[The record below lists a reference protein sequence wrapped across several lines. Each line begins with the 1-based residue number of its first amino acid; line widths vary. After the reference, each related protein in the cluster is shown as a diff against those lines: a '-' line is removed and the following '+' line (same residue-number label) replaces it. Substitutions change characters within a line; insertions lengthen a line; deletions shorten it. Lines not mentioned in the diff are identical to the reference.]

1 MITANFVP
9 ADLAVIVA
17 HGNETMG
24 TVTID
29 KPENKVGD
37 QVTIT
42 AFPLNQS
49 IRFTGWT
56 NENGDTVSHDSKW
69 TFTISTQDVY
79 TAHFDVIPLFK
90 GPGYYRLYHNGSYLE
105 LEGNYSVKGSD
116 QSGVLKWAGKINY
129 SNASQVYYVS
139 GQWLGDS
146 VSQQG
151 GMVLDQAS
159 LSSQG
164 CNTQETT
171 GSTLTVNIAA
181 VPSYYKMYALG
192 KVAVLKDNDN
202 GKVYI
207 GDDLKD
213 DYYFDKTAWWI
224 FEPLTEEY
232 IDQYYFGAAPGAKV
246 MKDGKYYTTMY
257 TAFPYKLMDGV
268 KAYYVSGIEDGK
280 LELVEIEG
288 KVPANTAVLLE
299 CNGTA
304 PKGNRL
310 LPLMENVPQVVSPE
324 TNLLKGVISL
334 NTKEGGKSGPSFD
347 STSMRVLSTTSMAF
361 TNVNNN
367 TTGYV
372 TNNTCYLQVDA
383 SAPAQFTDLKLTQS
397 ATPKPLSNI
406 INNSDVTDGDT
417 VLVAD
422 NDLTCVY
429 ATQTSLYAKDDN
441 GYSPK
446 EALAADQSDY
456 MGNVGFGAASTYDQS
471 NWVQIDLAAPAA
483 SIDDSQAQ
491 YVGKKLTAVSG
502 ILDSKTP
509 NAVIR
514 ATANPVAGNVD
525 ADYPINGVDD
535 REDRINTY
543 VTSSFIGSQI
553 SASGKNTFFMSPK
566 AMEIADV
573 TWAMWDEALQAFV
586 VPVGTGANRGGFSGG
601 FKVDMSMNEQPI
613 AVSDLQDGKVY
624 RFRALITAMATASGA
639 RKRAADSNAEVSTK
653 YLVYPLTLT
662 NSGTSII
669 TSVVDVEAAREVA
682 GVKYY
687 NMQGMESAQ
696 PFTGVNVVVTT
707 YTDGSRATTKVVK

>member
-1 MITANFVP
+1 MVDYHDANTTEEHLGV
-9 ADLAVIVA
+9 VN
-17 HGNETMG
+17 H
-24 TVTID
+24 
-29 KPENKVGD
+29 
-37 QVTIT
+37 
-42 AFPLNQS
+42 
-49 IRFTGWT
+49 
-56 NENGDTVSHDSKW
+56 
-69 TFTISTQDVY
+69 
-79 TAHFDVIPLFK
+79 
-90 GPGYYRLYHNGSYLE
+90 PGAYN
-105 LEGNYSVKGSD
+105 KGSD
-116 QSGVLKWAGKINY
+116 TDNQFWWVI
-129 SNASQVYYVS
+129 
-139 GQWLGDS
+139 
-146 VSQQG
+146 
-151 GMVLDQAS
+151 
-159 LSSQG
+159 
-164 CNTQETT
+164 
-171 GSTLTVNIAA
+171 
-181 VPSYYKMYALG
+181 VPITSDE
-192 KVAVLKDNDN
+192 KD
-202 GKVYI
+202 YC
-207 GDDLKD
+207 
-213 DYYFDKTAWWI
+213 
-224 FEPLTEEY
+224 
-232 IDQYYFGAAPGAKV
+232 FGAMPSSKTTNKG
-246 MKDGKYYTTMY
+246 MYYTTMY
-257 TAFPYKLMDGV
+257 TAFPYRCLDGV
-268 KAYYVSGIEDGK
+268 KAYIVDSVNVTGAFAHIK
-280 LELVEIEG
+280 EIKTGE
-288 KVPANTAVLLE
+288 VPARTPVILE
-299 CNGTA
+299 CSNLL
-304 PKGNRL
+304 PKDNRL
-310 LPLMENVPQVVSPE
+310 LPLMNDPAPIEGA
-324 TNLLKGVISL
+324 NLLKGEIWL
-334 NTKEGGKSGPSFD
+334 KNENKTEDQYRTKFD
-347 STSMRVLSTTSMAF
+347 STKMLVLSTEKYAF
-361 TNVNNN
+361 VNKNN
-367 TTGYV
+367 QVILAGTGKPGKPGTPAYV
-372 TNNTCYLQVDA
+372 INNTCYIEMPTTLQPNTEFNIVKDDA
-383 SAPAQFTDLKLTQS
+383 PIIPIPLKEVM
-397 ATPKPLSNI
+397 ATADVVEGDSVKI
-406 INNSDVTDGDT
+406 I
-417 VLVAD
+417 D

-429 ATQTSLYAKDDN
+429 ATQNSLYAKDNN

-446 EALAADQSDY
+446 EALATDQSDY

-514 ATANPVAGNVD
+514 ATANPVAGSVD
-525 ADYPINGVDD
+525 ADYPISGVDD

-669 TSVVDVEAAREVA
+669 TSVVDVEATREVA